1 MSEVRFAH
9 IGKNH
14 LVQVNRV
21 MVVLPVK
28 TKTARRYL
36 EIAKGRGT
44 YVDASRGRPFR
55 SEILMDDGT
64 VITSC
69 IGVMTLLKRFSEV
82 PESYPTNYWEDDM
95 AAELLEQDED
105 IENLVDGEP
114 QGNDEDDD
122 TEETEGED
130 H

>member
-14 LVQVNRV
+14 IVQVNRV
-21 MVVLPVK
+21 IAVLPIK
-28 TKTARRYL
+28 TKTAKRYL

-44 YVDASRGRPFR
+44 YIDASRGRPFR

-69 IGVMTLLKRFSEV
+69 IGVMTLLKRFSV
-82 PESYPTNYWEDDM
+82 IPDSYPANYWEDDM

-105 IENLVDGEP
+105 ISDLVDGEP
-114 QGNDEDDD
+114 QDE
-122 TEETEGED
+122 EETGSED